1 MCRTVCISLVYSENR
16 MFSELWVFLI
26 LAGDIDGEQ
35 SMSHQMQDTI
45 GGLSVQVAPDF
56 TSGEE
61 EARSAITP
69 QVMDR
74 DLDSFDSPNMQTNT
88 VTRQELPCTH
98 DSLQLYRYEL
108 RRVELLSPNDVV
120 RLAQCIERGKAEQQ
134 RIRNNGRSIE
144 EGKEAKR
151 QLIEA
156 NLRLVVSI
164 ARKYVDLGLDL
175 MDLIQEGNIGL
186 IHAVE
191 RFDYR
196 KGYKFSTYASWW
208 IRRAIIQ
215 ALTNQGRTI
224 RIPLY
229 KVKEIKRLMSVW
241 RQLQQDLDADPT
253 LEELAERIGM
263 SVQQVTTLLTICRGI
278 VSLDGP
284 RSNLNDDEQLLS
296 DTLEDTASVDPEG
309 MIIKQTLETK
319 VQELLAC
326 LTPRERQL
334 IQLRYGLCGY
344 EEHTLLEVGKKMSM
358 SPKAIGRLEA
368 RALQKLGKFGG
379 IHLLHDFLA

>member
-1 MCRTVCISLVYSENR
+1 

-26 LAGDIDGEQ
+26 LAGDINGEQ

-56 TSGEE
+56 TSGED

-69 QVMDR
+69 QVMDS
-74 DLDSFDSPNMQTNT
+74 DLDSFDSPNIQINSI
-88 VTRQELPCTH
+88 TRQELPCTQ

-120 RLAQCIERGKAEQQ
+120 RLAQCIERGKAEQ

-164 ARKYVDLGLDL
+164 ARKYVGLGLDL

-196 KGYKFSTYASWW
+196 KGYKFSTYAIWW

-229 KVKEIKRLMSVW
+229 KLEEIKRLISVW
-241 RQLQQDLDADPT
+241 RQLQQDLDADPA
-253 LEELAERIGM
+253 LEELAERMGM
-263 SVQQVTTLLTICRGI
+263 SVQQVTSLLTICRSI
-278 VSLDGP
+278 VSLDRP
-284 RSNLNDDEQLLS
+284 RSNVNDDEQLLS
-296 DTLEDTASVDPEG
+296 DALEDTASADPERE
-309 MIIKQTLETK
+309 IIKQTLETK

-326 LTPRERQL
+326 LTARERQL

-344 EEHTLLEVGKKMSM
+344 QEHTLLEAGKKMSM

-379 IHLLHDFLA
+379 IHLLHDFLV

>member
-1 MCRTVCISLVYSENR
+1 MN
-16 MFSELWVFLI
+16 
-26 LAGDIDGEQ
+26 
-35 SMSHQMQDTI
+35 HQIQDKTSS
-45 GGLSVQVAPDF
+45 LSVQVAPDF

-61 EARSAITP
+61 EAKSVITS
-69 QVMDR
+69 QVMDS
-74 DLDSFDSPNMQTNT
+74 DLDSLDSPNIQTNT
-88 VTRQELPCTH
+88 LARQELPCTQ

-108 RRVELLSPNDVV
+108 RRVALLSPNDVV
-120 RLAQCIERGKAEQQ
+120 RLAQSIERGKAEQQ
-134 RIRNNGRSIE
+134 RIRNNCRSIE
-144 EGKEAKR
+144 EGEEAKR

-229 KVKEIKRLMSVW
+229 KVEEIKRLMSVW

-253 LEELAERIGM
+253 LEELAERMAM
-263 SVQQVTTLLTICRGI
+263 SVQQVTSLLTICQSI
-278 VSLDGP
+278 VSLDGS
-284 RSNLNDDEQLLS
+284 RSGLDDDEQPLS
-296 DTLEDTASVDPEG
+296 DVLEDTASVDPERV
-309 MIIKQTLETK
+309 IIKQTLETK

>member
-1 MCRTVCISLVYSENR
+1 LEIVLCQT
-16 MFSELWVFLI
+16 FSKYVAPGDLT
-26 LAGDIDGEQ
+26 LAGSIDGEQ
-35 SMSHQMQDTI
+35 SMNHQIQDKA

-61 EARSAITP
+61 EAKAVITS
-69 QVMDR
+69 QVIDS
-74 DLDSFDSPNMQTNT
+74 DLDSFDSLNIQTSA
-88 VTRQELPCTH
+88 VTRQELLFSQ
-98 DSLQLYRYEL
+98 DSLQLYKYEL

-120 RLAQCIERGKAEQQ
+120 RLAQRIERGKAEQQ
-134 RIRNNGRSIE
+134 RIRNNYRSIE
-144 EGKEAKR
+144 EGEEAKR

-164 ARKYVDLGLDL
+164 ARKYVDLGLDM

-215 ALTNQGRTI
+215 ALTNQGHTI

-229 KVKEIKRLMSVW
+229 KVNEIKRLMSVW
-241 RQLQQDLDADPT
+241 QQLQQDLHADPT
-253 LEELAERIGM
+253 LEELAEKIGM
-263 SVQQVTTLLTICRGI
+263 SVQQVTVLLTFCQSI
-278 VSLDGP
+278 VSMDGP
-284 RSNLNDDEQLLS
+284 RSNLDDDEQPLS
-296 DTLEDTASVDPEG
+296 DVLEDAASVDPEG

-319 VQELLAC
+319 VQELLVC

-344 EEHTLLEVGKKMSM
+344 EEHTLLEASKKMGM
-358 SPKAIGRLEA
+358 SSKAIRHLEA
-368 RALQKLGKFGG
+368 RALHKLSKFAPT
-379 IHLLHDFLA
+379 HLLHDFLEYK

>member
-1 MCRTVCISLVYSENR
+1 MN
-16 MFSELWVFLI
+16 
-26 LAGDIDGEQ
+26 
-35 SMSHQMQDTI
+35 HQIQDKT
-45 GGLSVQVAPDF
+45 GGLLVQVAPDF

-61 EARSAITP
+61 EAKSVITS
-69 QVMDR
+69 QVMGS
-74 DLDSFDSPNMQTNT
+74 DLDSLDSPDIQTNT
-88 VTRQELPCTH
+88 LVGQELPCTQ

-108 RRVELLSPNDVV
+108 RRVALLSPNEVV
-120 RLAQCIERGKAEQQ
+120 RLAQCMERGKAEQQ
-134 RIRNNGRSIE
+134 RIRNNCRSIE
-144 EGKEAKR
+144 EGEEAKR

-191 RFDYR
+191 RFDYK

-229 KVKEIKRLMSVW
+229 KVEEIKRLMSVW

-253 LEELAERIGM
+253 LEELAERMAM
-263 SVQQVTTLLTICRGI
+263 SVQQVTSLLTICQSI
-278 VSLDGP
+278 VSLDGS
-284 RSNLNDDEQLLS
+284 RNNSVDDDEQPLS
-296 DTLEDTASVDPEG
+296 DVLEDAASADPERV
-309 MIIKQTLETK
+309 IIKQTLETK

-344 EEHTLLEVGKKMSM
+344 QEHTLPEVGKKMSI
-358 SPKAIGRLEA
+358 SLKAIRQLEA
-368 RALQKLGKFGG
+368 RALHKLGKLGG
-379 IHLLHDFLA
+379 THLLQDFLA

>member
-1 MCRTVCISLVYSENR
+1 MN
-16 MFSELWVFLI
+16 
-26 LAGDIDGEQ
+26 
-35 SMSHQMQDTI
+35 HQIQDKT

-61 EARSAITP
+61 EAKSVITS
-69 QVMDR
+69 QVMDS
-74 DLDSFDSPNMQTNT
+74 DLDSLDSPNIRTST
-88 VTRQELPCTH
+88 VTRQELPRSQ
-98 DSLQLYRYEL
+98 DSLQLYKYEL
-108 RRVELLSPNDVV
+108 RHVELLSPNDVV
-120 RLAQCIERGKAEQQ
+120 RLAQRIERGKAEQQ
-134 RIRNNGRSIE
+134 RIRNNSRSIE
-144 EGKEAKR
+144 EGEEAKR

-164 ARKYVDLGLDL
+164 ARKYVNLGMDL
-175 MDLIQEGNIGL
+175 MDLIQEGNLGL

-224 RIPLY
+224 HIPLY
-229 KVKEIKRLMSVW
+229 KVKEIKLLMSVW

-253 LEELAERIGM
+253 LQELAERIGM
-263 SVQQVTTLLTICRGI
+263 SVQQVSTLLTIRQGI

-284 RSNLNDDEQLLS
+284 RSSLDDDEQPLS
-296 DTLEDTASVDPEG
+296 DVLEDAASVDPEG

-319 VQELLAC
+319 VQELLVC

-358 SPKAIGRLEA
+358 SSKAIRQLEA
-368 RALQKLGKFGG
+368 RVLHKLSKFGPTR
-379 IHLLHDFLA
+379 LLHDFLAYI